1 MALLLKPKL
10 KLAPLIG
17 ATVNGT
23 GFNDIF
29 SNNATTDSGTADA
42 NSWIDTNGVP
52 ISELGHMCYVT
63 LGNFGVY
70 SPDNHPWWVEDDGK
84 HCIQFKGKK
93 KNCKYVTTRADG
105 SYVKYNRKGEL
116 RVEYKSFEEGNTNN
130 L

>member
-1 MALLLKPKL
+1 MKTIFWVLSTVVLTIPTSAFAEQQLSKEEIMALFSGK
-10 KLAPLIG
+10 
-17 ATVNGT
+17 TVHYTVTKQGINVVAYFDPYGEARELRDGT
-23 GFNDIF
+23 
-29 SNNATTDSGTADA
+29 
-42 NSWIDTNGVP
+42 
-52 ISELGHMCYVT
+52 
-63 LGNFGVY
+63 
-70 SPDNHPWWVEDDGK
+70 PDNHPWWVEDDGK